1 MPVQCSD
8 PGWKDIHHR
17 RYREQ
22 RGSSPWQHGDLRPL
36 HQHLDSPAVA
46 ALSALQT
53 RLRGHQKVHPKRLR
67 VARTRSHW
75 IEAKYQPSSG
85 CGRMCDGS
93 LGPGWS
99 VSDLWT
105 RRQHSFTLLPTPV
118 QNVLTLSYSAMSGD
132 DA

>member
-1 MPVQCSD
+1 MQCGD
-8 PGWKDIHHR
+8 PGWEDIRHR

-22 RGSSPWQHGDLRPL
+22 RGSSPRQHGDLRPL
-36 HQHLDSPAVA
+36 HQHLDTPAVT

-53 RLRGHQKVHPKRLR
+53 RLRGHQKVHPEWLR
-67 VARTRSHW
+67 VEQTRSHW
-75 IEAKYQPSSG
+75 IEAKYQLGSS
-85 CGRMCDGS
+85 CGTMCGS

-105 RRQHSFTLLPTPV
+105 RRQHSFPLLPTPV
-118 QNVLTLSYSAMSGD
+118 QNVLTLNYSAMSGD